1 MARFRQAQFLL
12 AMLLSPLAANVC
24 LANEPILPDR
34 FGIGR
39 EPDPGEILSWD
50 IDISPSGENLPDGQ
64 GTVEHGE
71 RVYAQWCLACH
82 GPEGANGINDQLVGH
97 FDFENDFAG
106 DTSLPR
112 TIGNFWPYATT
123 LYDYINRSMPM
134 ATHTHRGRGLRSG
147 RVSALPERHR
157 RGRHGDR
164 CRNVAIHR
172 DAREPP
178 VLLERGGAGPDRPG
192 RSLIA
197 ARSSKQVAAWSC
209 YWSEGN
215 ITSLPNLF
223 ADNYSGDVLF
233 AWTLRA
239 RWVGGA

>member
-1 MARFRQAQFLL
+1 M
-12 AMLLSPLAANVC
+12 AMLLSQLAANVC

-64 GTVEHGE
+64 GTAEHGE

-97 FDFENDFAG
+97 FDSENDLAG

-134 ATHTHRGRGLRSG
+134 ATPGTLTADEVYSLVAYLLYLNGI
-147 RVSALPERHR
+147 VEEDTVIDAATLPSIEMPANH
-157 RGRHGDR
+157 
-164 CRNVAIHR
+164 
-172 DAREPP
+172 
-178 VLLERGGAGPDRPG
+178 LF
-192 RSLIA
+192 
-197 ARSSKQVAAWSC
+197 
-209 YWSEGN
+209 YWSEE
-215 ITSLPNLF
+215 
-223 ADNYSGDVLF
+223 AR
-233 AWTLRA
+233 TLTDQDDP
-239 RWVGGA
+239 

>member
-1 MARFRQAQFLL
+1 MARFPQAQFPL
-12 AMLLSPLAANVC
+12 AMLLSQLAANVC

-71 RVYAQWCLACH
+71 RIYAQWCLACH

-134 ATHTHRGRGLRSG
+134 ATPGTLTADEVYSLVAYLLYLNGI
-147 RVSALPERHR
+147 VEEDTVIDAATLPSIEMPANH
-157 RGRHGDR
+157 
-164 CRNVAIHR
+164 
-172 DAREPP
+172 
-178 VLLERGGAGPDRPG
+178 LF
-192 RSLIA
+192 
-197 ARSSKQVAAWSC
+197 
-209 YWSEGN
+209 YWSEE
-215 ITSLPNLF
+215 
-223 ADNYSGDVLF
+223 A
-233 AWTLRA
+233 RA
-239 RWVGGA
+239 LTDQDDP

>member
-1 MARFRQAQFLL
+1 MVRFRQAQFLL

-24 LANEPILPDR
+24 LSNEPILPDR

-50 IDISPSGENLPDGQ
+50 IDISPSGESLPDGQ

-71 RVYAQWCLACH
+71 RIYAQWCLACH

-97 FDFENDFAG
+97 FDSENDLAG

-134 ATHTHRGRGLRSG
+134 ATPGTLTADEVYSLVAYLLYLNGI
-147 RVSALPERHR
+147 VEEDTVIDAATLPSIEMPANH
-157 RGRHGDR
+157 
-164 CRNVAIHR
+164 
-172 DAREPP
+172 
-178 VLLERGGAGPDRPG
+178 LF
-192 RSLIA
+192 
-197 ARSSKQVAAWSC
+197 
-209 YWSEGN
+209 YWSEE
-215 ITSLPNLF
+215 
-223 ADNYSGDVLF
+223 AR
-233 AWTLRA
+233 TLTDQDDP
-239 RWVGGA
+239 